1 MEGQLSG
8 GWWAHFGRL
17 TRDNMPN
24 QNFCNKKRDDN
35 DHDIYDD
42 NDITITKIKIIIKI
56 GSRPYLIFV
65 TKFTCESCGEISDF
79 YTWHMR
85 INLTNVAEFQI
96 PSHERCGE
104 L

>member
-35 DHDIYDD
+35 EHDKYDD
-42 NDITITKIKIIIKI
+42 NDNDDDDNHNKNWLATTCSPTDMTKIERTALEMHIAPV
-56 GSRPYLIFV
+56 S
-65 TKFTCESCGEISDF
+65 CESGYWKIEK
-79 YTWHMR
+79 
-85 INLTNVAEFQI
+85 
-96 PSHERCGE
+96 
-104 L
+104 